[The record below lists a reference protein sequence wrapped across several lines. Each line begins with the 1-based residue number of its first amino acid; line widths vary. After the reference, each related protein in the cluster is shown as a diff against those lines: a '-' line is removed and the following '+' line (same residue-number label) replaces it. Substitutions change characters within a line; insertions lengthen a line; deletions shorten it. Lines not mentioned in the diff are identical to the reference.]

1 MATDVIEPDRRW
13 AGVVGVRS
21 WHPVRVFLG
30 EDLLAWIVLAFGG
43 ALFVGSL
50 LAVVKPPAEI
60 EEGSLERA
68 PVGRSLLYAGIGL
81 VAALWALITEHHAD
95 LDPLFRMRRGPVAE
109 GELREL
115 LRALHRDPDAEILVY
130 DRNGTPEGLCIVR
143 IDRAPPILEE
153 TERAEIT
160 DLGVRPAL
168 RRQGVGRLLVEQAQ
182 AWVRDRGVARIEIQV
197 ATGNPE
203 GQAFWRAIGYAD
215 LMDVL
220 HKRL

>member
-1 MATDVIEPDRRW
+1 MTRYEVTEQDESHHGRVRIARLREIDR
-13 AGVVGVRS
+13 
-21 WHPVRVFLG
+21 
-30 EDLLAWIVLAFGG
+30 
-43 ALFVGSL
+43 
-50 LAVVKPPAEI
+50 
-60 EEGSLERA
+60 
-68 PVGRSLLYAGIGL
+68 
-81 VAALWALITEHHAD
+81 VAALWALITEHHAA
-95 LDPLFRMRRGPVAE
+95 LDPLFRMRRGLVAE

-160 DLGVRPAL
+160 DLGVRPDY
-168 RRQGVGRLLVEQAQ
+168 RRRGVARRLVEEAQ
-182 AWVRDRGVARIEIQV
+182 AWVRDRGVGRIEIQV

-203 GQAFWRAIGYAD
+203 GQAFWRAVGYSD

>member
-1 MATDVIEPDRRW
+1 MTDEDENQTGRVRIARLREIDR
-13 AGVVGVRS
+13 
-21 WHPVRVFLG
+21 
-30 EDLLAWIVLAFGG
+30 
-43 ALFVGSL
+43 
-50 LAVVKPPAEI
+50 
-60 EEGSLERA
+60 
-68 PVGRSLLYAGIGL
+68 

-95 LDPLFRMRRGPVAE
+95 FDPLFRMRRGPVAE

-197 ATGNPE
+197 ATGNLE

>member
-1 MATDVIEPDRRW
+1 M
-13 AGVVGVRS
+13 
-21 WHPVRVFLG
+21 
-30 EDLLAWIVLAFGG
+30 
-43 ALFVGSL
+43 
-50 LAVVKPPAEI
+50 I
-60 EEGSLERA
+60 EENESES
-68 PVGRSLLYAGIGL
+68 GRVRIARLKEIDR
-81 VAALWALITEHHAD
+81 VAALWALITEHHAA

-153 TERAEIT
+153 
-160 DLGVRPAL
+160 
-168 RRQGVGRLLVEQAQ
+168 AQ

-197 ATGNPE
+197 ASGNPE

>member
-1 MATDVIEPDRRW
+1 MTEREESDSGRVRIARMHEIDR
-13 AGVVGVRS
+13 
-21 WHPVRVFLG
+21 
-30 EDLLAWIVLAFGG
+30 
-43 ALFVGSL
+43 
-50 LAVVKPPAEI
+50 
-60 EEGSLERA
+60 
-68 PVGRSLLYAGIGL
+68 
-81 VAALWALITEHHAD
+81 VAALWALITDHHAA

-115 LRALHRDPDAEILVY
+115 LRALHQDPDAEILVY
-130 DRNGTPEGLCIVR
+130 VRDGTPEGLCIVR

-160 DLGVRPAL
+160 DLGVRPEM
-168 RRQGVGRLLVEQAQ
+168 RRRGVGRLLVEEAQ
-182 AWVRDRGVARIEIQV
+182 AWVRDRGVARVEIQV

>member
-1 MATDVIEPDRRW
+1 M
-13 AGVVGVRS
+13 
-21 WHPVRVFLG
+21 
-30 EDLLAWIVLAFGG
+30 
-43 ALFVGSL
+43 
-50 LAVVKPPAEI
+50 I
-60 EEGSLERA
+60 EENESES
-68 PVGRSLLYAGIGL
+68 GRVRIARLREIDR
-81 VAALWALITEHHAD
+81 VAALWALITEHHAA

-160 DLGVRPAL
+160 DLGVRPSL
-168 RRQGVGRLLVEQAQ
+168 RRCGVGRLLVEEAQ

-197 ATGNPE
+197 ASGNPE

>member
-1 MATDVIEPDRRW
+1 MTDEDESQIGRVRIARLREIDR
-13 AGVVGVRS
+13 
-21 WHPVRVFLG
+21 
-30 EDLLAWIVLAFGG
+30 
-43 ALFVGSL
+43 
-50 LAVVKPPAEI
+50 
-60 EEGSLERA
+60 
-68 PVGRSLLYAGIGL
+68 

-160 DLGVRPAL
+160 DLGVRPSL
-168 RRQGVGRLLVEQAQ
+168 RRQGIGRLLVEQAQ